1 MEQRQRTNEPARHTQ
16 TEARQIEPYIAAL
29 CLASIAWH
37 LVARY
42 ALGVSSRAS
51 NLPLLVAIAIGGAP
65 LLFSLGRKIFAGN
78 FGSDVL
84 AGISILT
91 SIALGEYLAG
101 AVIVLMLSG
110 GTSLE
115 TYASRRASSV
125 LNALAKR
132 MPQTAHRRTAS
143 GLADVDLNAVQ
154 IGDVLEV
161 LPHENCPV
169 DGVVVEG
176 HGMMDESYLT
186 GEPYL
191 ISKTAGS
198 NVLSG
203 AVNGQAALTI
213 KVEKLPVDS
222 RYAQIVR
229 VMQEAELHRPKFR
242 RVGDRL
248 GAWYTVF
255 ALSVAAAGWAIGG
268 TPERFLAVLVIA
280 TPCPLLLAIP
290 VAIIGAISVAASR
303 AIIIKDAAMLERIDG
318 CRTIILDKTGTL
330 TYGEP
335 ALTEVVAAAGIDK
348 RQAMAVAAS
357 LEQYS
362 RHPLARAILDAARQQ
377 AINFLSVSEMAEQ
390 PGKGLTGQVD
400 GMWAQ
405 ITSRSKVLGSH
416 PEFATQLPPT
426 VAGMESILLIDGTYA
441 ATFRFRDIARRDA
454 RSFVSHLAPR
464 HGVRRIMLLSG
475 DRESEVLY
483 LADQVG
489 IREALAGRSPED
501 KVEIVKRETEA
512 APTMFLGD
520 GINDAPAMQA
530 ATVGIAFGN
539 NSDITAEAAD
549 AVILDPSLRKVDELI
564 HLGRRMRR
572 IALQSAV
579 GGMGLS
585 MIGMFIASAGMLAPV
600 TGAIA
605 QEVIDLLAVLNALR
619 AALPGRELLS
629 DQPFLRED
637 DAPLSRRNFA
647 TSSRSAES
655 RTGLLK

>member
-1 MEQRQRTNEPARHTQ
+1 M
-16 TEARQIEPYIAAL
+16 
-29 CLASIAWH
+29 CLATIAWH
-37 LVARY
+37 LVARCV
-42 ALGVSSRAS
+42 LHVSDAAS
-51 NLPLLVAIAIGGAP
+51 NLPLLIAIVIGGAP
-65 LLFSLGRKIFAGN
+65 LLFTLARKVIAGD
-78 FGSDVL
+78 FGSDLL

-101 AVIVLMLSG
+101 AVVVLMLSG

-115 TYASRRASSV
+115 NFASRRASSV

-132 MPQTAHRRTAS
+132 MPQIAHRQTAS
-143 GLADVDLNAVQ
+143 GVTDIDLAEVRV
-154 IGDVLEV
+154 GDILEIF
-161 LPHENCPV
+161 PHESCPV
-169 DGVVVEG
+169 DGVVVAG
-176 HGMMDESYLT
+176 HGTMDESYLT

-198 NVLSG
+198 TVLSG
-203 AVNGQAALTI
+203 AVNGEAALTI
-213 KVEKLPVDS
+213 RVEKLPADS

-248 GAWYTVF
+248 GAWYTAF
-255 ALSVAAAGWAIGG
+255 ALAIAIAAWIIGRN
-268 TPERFLAVLVIA
+268 PERFLAVVVIA

-303 AIIIKDAAMLERIDG
+303 AIIVKDAAMLERVDG

-335 ALTEVVAAAGIDK
+335 ALTEVLPGPGMDEPTAIAI
-348 RQAMAVAAS
+348 AAS

-362 RHPLARAILDAARQQ
+362 RHPLASAILNAARRQS
-377 AINFLSVSEMAEQ
+377 IDFLPVSEIAER
-390 PGKGLTGQVD
+390 PGKGLTGLVN
-400 GMWAQ
+400 GLRAQ
-405 ITSRSKVLGSH
+405 ITSRSKVLRGS
-416 PEFATQLPPT
+416 PDLAAQLPKT
-426 VAGMESILLIDGTYA
+426 AAGMESILLVDGAYA

-454 RSFVSHLAPR
+454 RSFISHLKPK
-464 HGVRRIMLLSG
+464 HGVRRVMLLSG

-483 LADQVG
+483 LAAQVG
-489 IREALAGRSPED
+489 IQEALAGKSPEE
-501 KVEIVKRETEA
+501 KVEIVKRETERG
-512 APTMFLGD
+512 PTMFLGD

-539 NSDITAEAAD
+539 NSDVTAEAAD

-572 IALQSAV
+572 IALESAV
-579 GGMGLS
+579 GGMALS
-585 MIGMFIASAGMLAPV
+585 IIGMFIAAAGHLPPV

-619 AALPGRELLS
+619 AALPVRELAS
-629 DQPFLRED
+629 DQPADEAALPRSN
-637 DAPLSRRNFA
+637 LA

>member
-1 MEQRQRTNEPARHTQ
+1 LSPDLRPLLMSEETRRARG
-16 TEARQIEPYIAAL
+16 AVRQIEPYIAAM
-29 CLASIAWH
+29 CLAAIGWRLAAP
-37 LVARY
+37 VAFH
-42 ALGVSSRAS
+42 AS
-51 NLPLLVAIAIGGAP
+51 EHATNAPLLAAILIGGAP
-65 LLFSLGRKIFAGN
+65 LLFTLARKVIKGQ

-91 SIALGEYLAG
+91 SIVLGEYLAG

-115 TYASRRASSV
+115 NFASRRASSV
-125 LNALAKR
+125 LNSLAKR
-132 MPQTAHRRTAS
+132 MPQIAHRRTVS
-143 GLADVDLNAVQ
+143 GLTDVDLKQVRV
-154 IGDVLEV
+154 GDVLEV
-161 LPHENCPV
+161 FPHETCPV

-176 HGMMDESYLT
+176 HGTMDESYLT

-191 ISKTAGS
+191 IAKTAGAS
-198 NVLSG
+198 VLSG
-203 AVNGQAALTI
+203 AINGQAALTI

-229 VMQEAELHRPKFR
+229 VMQESELQRPKFR

-255 ALSVAAAGWAIGG
+255 ALVIAGAGWAIGRN
-268 TPERFLAVLVIA
+268 PERFLAVLVIA

-303 AIIIKDAAMLERIDG
+303 AIIIKDAAMLERVDG

-335 ALTEVVAAAGIDK
+335 LLTEMLWHPDIDK
-348 RQAMAVAAS
+348 RRAIAVAAS

-362 RHPLARAILDAARQQ
+362 RHPLAGAILAAARKQS
-377 AINFLSVSEMAEQ
+377 IDFRPVSEIAEQ
-390 PGKGLTGQVD
+390 PGKGLTGLVD
-400 GMWAQ
+400 GMRAQ
-405 ITSRSKVLGSH
+405 ITSRSKLIAAH
-416 PEFATQLPPT
+416 PDIAAQLPEGA
-426 VAGMESILLIDGTYA
+426 AGMESILLINGAYA
-441 ATFRFRDIARRDA
+441 ATFRFRDVARKDA

-464 HGVRRIMLLSG
+464 HGVKRIVLLSG
-475 DRESEVLY
+475 DRESEVRY
-483 LADQVG
+483 VADQVG
-489 IREALAGRSPED
+489 IQEALASRSPED
-501 KVEIVKRETEA
+501 KVQIVRRETERG
-512 APTMFLGD
+512 PTMFLGD

-572 IALQSAV
+572 IALESAV

-585 MIGMFIASAGMLAPV
+585 IIGMFIAAAGGLPPV

-605 QEVIDLLAVLNALR
+605 QEVVDLLAVLNALR
-619 AALPGRELLS
+619 AALPGRELVS
-629 DQPFLRED
+629 DQPFASLPSPAVE
-637 DAPLSRRNFA
+637 
-647 TSSRSAES
+647 
-655 RTGLLK
+655 